1 MEVCYQLPVLPL
13 DRPVPQHVLSRR
25 GAISFSSSSAL
36 FGCPNPRQL
45 SQRRGAI
52 SYDSSDQTALYIRML
67 GDVRVRSRAGF
78 ETERRGSHPYI
89 DFRIFHS
96 NSEIEVSVS
105 ARNVRRLLSFQRYLR
120 SSRFF
125 RGITV
130 PNSSNILD
138 DDYNGQAKCML
149 EKVGNWN
156 FDIFLF
162 DRLTNGN
169 SLVSLTFHLFNLHG
183 LIEHFQ
189 LDTMK
194 LRRFLVMVQED
205 YHSQNPYH
213 NAVHAADVTQ
223 AMHCYLK
230 EPKNTSVLENHH
242 WRSAVGLLRESGLF
256 AHMSLENRQLME
268 SQIGDLILA
277 TDISQQNEYL
287 SMFRSHLDRGDLCLE
302 NANHRHFIL
311 QMALKCADICN
322 PCRTWELSKQWSE
335 KVTEE
340 FFHQGDIEKKYHLGV
355 SPLCDRQTE
364 TIANIQ
370 IGFMTYL
377 VEPLFGE
384 WARFSNTRL
393 SQTMLGHLG
402 LNKASWKGVQREQS
416 GSGDDVDPAFEEMD
430 SDILPQEPRLS

>member
-1 MEVCYQLPVLPL
+1 LRWY
-13 DRPVPQHVLSRR
+13 
-25 GAISFSSSSAL
+25 ISLLTL
-36 FGCPNPRQL
+36 FP
-45 SQRRGAI
+45 
-52 SYDSSDQTALYIRML
+52 

-78 ETERRGSHPYI
+78 ERERRGSHPYI

-96 NSEIEVSVS
+96 NSEFEVSVS
-105 ARNVRRLLSFQRYLR
+105 ARNIRRLLSFQRYLR

-125 RGITV
+125 RGITL

-169 SLVSLTFHLFNLHG
+169 SLVTLTFHLFNLHG
-183 LIEHFQ
+183 LIEYFQ

-205 YHSQNPYH
+205 YHSHNPYH

-223 AMHCYLK
+223 AMHCYLN

-256 AHMSLENRQLME
+256 AHISLESRQLME
-268 SQIGDLILA
+268 SQIGALILA
-277 TDISQQNEYL
+277 TDISRQNEYL
-287 SMFRSHLDRGDLCLE
+287 SLFRTHLDKEDLCLLE
-302 NANHRHFIL
+302 EDHRHLVL

-340 FFHQGDIEKKYHLGV
+340 FFNQGK
-355 SPLCDRQTE
+355 
-364 TIANIQ
+364 
-370 IGFMTYL
+370 
-377 VEPLFGE
+377 
-384 WARFSNTRL
+384 
-393 SQTMLGHLG
+393 
-402 LNKASWKGVQREQS
+402 
-416 GSGDDVDPAFEEMD
+416 
-430 SDILPQEPRLS
+430 